1 MTSLVDLS
9 PAHLTIVVEI
19 LAEHVPACEVRA
31 FGSRAM
37 WNARDTSDL
46 DLAVI
51 GDGPLPSRILT
62 MLKETFEESR
72 LPMRVD
78 VIDWNAITD
87 DFRESIASDSVVVQ
101 EAPER
106 ADWSTVALG
115 DVVVPT
121 LGSVDKKS
129 KASRRVVEAEHA
141 VLVDGSGGHHGDA
154 WPVRSIQDMCLRV
167 TSGGTPSRRQ
177 PSFYEDGCWPWLKTQ
192 ELRDGWLDDSEE
204 HITDDAVASSSAKVL
219 PENTVLMAMYGA
231 TVGQLGI
238 LRRPMTCNQACCAMI
253 VDPGR
258 ADCRYLFYQLLHARP
273 WIRNL
278 ATGAAQQNLS
288 GRLIKSL
295 KFPFPPLP
303 EQRRIARVLGMLD
316 DNIELNRRMSKTLEE
331 MARALFKSWFV
342 DFDPVRAKAKGQ
354 PSGLPPDLDTLF
366 PASFEASE
374 LGAIPAG
381 WEVIPAGEVMKVYG
395 GSTPS
400 TKEPKYW
407 GGEHHFATPK
417 DLSMLQAPVLVS
429 TARRLTDAGV
439 ARIRSGLLP
448 PRTVLLSS
456 RAPIGYLAL
465 TETQVAINQGIVAMV
480 CDGPIGALYALHW
493 SYSNMLAIEARSSG
507 TTFPEISKSSFREVP
522 LLVPTEPVHAAWE
535 ALVTPLYNQIASN
548 VHQAHSLTEQ
558 RDVLLP
564 RLISGA
570 VRLSPRGDR

>member
-1 MTSLVDLS
+1 MTNLVDLN
-9 PAHLTIVVEI
+9 PAHLAIVEHI
-19 LAEHVPACEVRA
+19 LAEYVPECEVRV
-31 FGSRAM
+31 FGSRAT
-37 WNARDTSDL
+37 WNARDASDL

-51 GDGPLPSRILT
+51 GDGSLPNRTLT
-62 MLKETFEESR
+62 MLKEAFEESR

-78 VIDWNAITD
+78 VIDWNSITD
-87 DFRESIASDSVVVQ
+87 SFRESIDPDSVVVQ

-115 DVVVPT
+115 DVVGLT
-121 LGSVDKKS
+121 LSSVDKKS
-129 KASRRVVEAEHA
+129 KAFRRVVEAEHA
-141 VLVDGSGGHHGDA
+141 VLVDARGGHHGDA

-303 EQRRIARVLGMLD
+303 EQRRIARVLGALD
-316 DNIELNRRMSKTLEE
+316 DKIELNRRMSETLEA
-331 MARALFKSWFV
+331 MAQALFKSWFV

-354 PSGLPPDLDTLF
+354 PSGLPPDLDALF
-366 PASFEASE
+366 PASFKVSE
-374 LGAIPAG
+374 LGEIPAD
-381 WEVIPAGEVMKVYG
+381 WEVKTLGDDFSITMGQ
-395 GSTPS
+395 S
-400 TKEPKYW
+400 
-407 GGEHHFATPK
+407 
-417 DLSMLQAPVLVS
+417 
-429 TARRLTDAGV
+429 
-439 ARIRSGLLP
+439 P
-448 PRTVLLSS
+448 PGKT
-456 RAPIGYLAL
+456 
-465 TETQVAINQGIVAMV
+465 
-480 CDGPIGALYALHW
+480 
-493 SYSNMLAIEARSSG
+493 
-507 TTFPEISKSSFREVP
+507 
-522 LLVPTEPVHAAWE
+522 
-535 ALVTPLYNQIASN
+535 YNQDGEGMPFY
-548 VHQAHSLTEQ
+548 QGRTDFGY
-558 RDVLLP
+558 RFP
-564 RLISGA
+564 G
-570 VRLSPRGDR
+570 

>member
-1 MTSLVDLS
+1 MTNLVDLN
-9 PAHLTIVVEI
+9 PAHLAIVEHI
-19 LAEHVPACEVRA
+19 LAEYVPECEVRV
-31 FGSRAM
+31 FGSRAT
-37 WNARDTSDL
+37 WNARDASDL

-51 GDGPLPSRILT
+51 GDGSLPNRTLT
-62 MLKETFEESR
+62 MLKEAFEESR

-78 VIDWNAITD
+78 VIDWNSITD
-87 DFRESIASDSVVVQ
+87 SFRESIDPDSVVVQ

-115 DVVVPT
+115 DVVGLT
-121 LGSVDKKS
+121 LSSVDKKS
-129 KASRRVVEAEHA
+129 KAFRRVVEAEHA
-141 VLVDGSGGHHGDA
+141 VLVDARGGHHGDA

-303 EQRRIARVLGMLD
+303 EQRRIARVLGALD
-316 DNIELNRRMSKTLEE
+316 DKIELNRRMSETLEA
-331 MARALFKSWFV
+331 MAQALFKSWFV

-354 PSGLPPDLDTLF
+354 PSGLPPDLDALF
-366 PASFEASE
+366 PASFKVSE
-374 LGAIPAG
+374 LGEIPAD
-381 WEVIPAGEVMKVYG
+381 WEVKTLGDDFRITMGQSPPGKTYNQDGEGMPFYQGRTDFGYRFPGRRVYC
-395 GSTPS
+395 TAP
-400 TKEPKYW
+400 TRFA
-407 GGEHHFATPK
+407 EHG
-417 DLSMLQAPVLVS
+417 DSLVSVRAPVGDVNM
-429 TARRLTDAGV
+429 AFEPCCVGRGV
-439 ARIRSGLLP
+439 ASVRHLSGSRSYTYYSMQSLRDTFKQFEAEGTVFGAIGKKDFHSTRWVSP
-448 PRTVLLSS
+448 PRQ
-456 RAPIGYLAL
+456 AGY
-465 TETQVAINQGIVAMV
+465 
-480 CDGPIGALYALHW
+480 
-493 SYSNMLAIEARSSG
+493 
-507 TTFPEISKSSFREVP
+507 
-522 LLVPTEPVHAAWE
+522 
-535 ALVTPLYNQIASN
+535 
-548 VHQAHSLTEQ
+548 
-558 RDVLLP
+558 
-564 RLISGA
+564 A
-570 VRLSPRGDR
+570 VRRVVFSDRQSD